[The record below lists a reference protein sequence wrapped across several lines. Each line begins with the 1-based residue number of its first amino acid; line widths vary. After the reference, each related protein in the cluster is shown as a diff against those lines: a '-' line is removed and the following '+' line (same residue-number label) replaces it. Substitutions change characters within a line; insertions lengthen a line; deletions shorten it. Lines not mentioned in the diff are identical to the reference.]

1 MRITNACL
9 LAGINENVDVLP
21 PWKELREEELIQLK
35 WIFDAIRK
43 MNVGERLSNLKIAYY
58 QSCCLR
64 LGRLLAGI
72 QEIWGHYDEYHEAIK
87 PYFKDFAGNIEA
99 LGKAKSAYEKSH
111 QFDNCEK
118 LKRFDSLAQHVASM
132 QDFFDT
138 LCSTRSGCE
147 CAIRKIRK
155 GHRWYSGLLKGLC
168 WFMGIT
174 IIAIMGAV
182 ANVVIQNYW
191 QDVKF
196 GARQVINEVGD
207 LNKDY
212 AVKASNVKG
221 VVRPATGQKPAE
233 GKRAD

>member
-1 MRITNACL
+1 MRITITYL

-43 MNVGERLSNLKIAYY
+43 MNVGERVSNLKIAYY

-155 GHRWYSGLLKGLC
+155 GHRWYSGLLRVLC
-168 WFMGIT
+168 WLMGI
-174 IIAIMGAV
+174 IIAGIVAEVSHIM
-182 ANVVIQNYW
+182 IQNYW
-191 QDVKF
+191 NDVGSDAKQI
-196 GARQVINEVGD
+196 ATEEGD
-207 LNKDY
+207 LNKGY
-212 AVKASNVKG
+212 AVKASNVNG
-221 VVRPATGQKPAE
+221 VLRSATGQKQTE
-233 GKRAD
+233 GKRVD